1 MLHLGELGQGVEWRG
16 EEVGLWPSRRRTVP
30 RGALEPVRTPPDPQG
45 GGTGQGGPENGQC
58 RLRGA
63 GHSQTSP
70 ETRTL
75 VLNPRHIRGGAR
87 RAAGSSTLGVGLGM
101 GGGVDGR
108 LEFKEVM
115 SKTGSVRRETPGLSR
130 SFFKGQ
136 QEGIRLEATSS
147 EGRGGSGQAWP

>member
-1 MLHLGELGQGVEWRG
+1 MQG
-16 EEVGLWPSRRRTVP
+16 T
-30 RGALEPVRTPPDPQG
+30 
-45 GGTGQGGPENGQC
+45 
-58 RLRGA
+58 
-63 GHSQTSP
+63 
-70 ETRTL
+70 
-75 VLNPRHIRGGAR
+75 AR
-87 RAAGSSTLGVGLGM
+87 RALRPAPWFSTPVTSGEVLGGLLGATPW
-101 GGGVDGR
+101 GWGWGWGVVDGR